1 MGTILCHLETHL
13 RKLTLVASLNEEG
26 TSNCQRCYRSD
37 QNKGQENQD
46 NGQNNLLSPLQTTI
60 TVSFSILN
68 PSKAIYKAK
77 SLPVQSEEECLR
89 NRH

>member
-13 RKLTLVASLNEEG
+13 RKLTLVVSLNEEG

-46 NGQNNLLSPLQTTI
+46 NGQNNLLSLHCEQQ
-60 TVSFSILN
+60 SLCLSLYSIQVKPYTRQSLCL
-68 PSKAIYKAK
+68 SSLRK
-77 SLPVQSEEECLR
+77 SV
-89 NRH
+89 